1 MAVAQ
6 RFLDATQLSEKT
18 LLPGENI
25 SERVSV
31 PMFDAVHEFL
41 HSLGDIEGV
50 VIPRILDDGWEG
62 KVVEPNGFKP
72 KGLFTKGMG

>member
-1 MAVAQ
+1 M
-6 RFLDATQLSEKT
+6 SEKT
-18 LLPGENI
+18 LLLRENI

-31 PMFDAVHEFL
+31 LMFDAVREFL
-41 HSLGDIEGV
+41 HSLGDIVGV

-72 KGLFTKGMG
+72 ERLFTEGMG